1 METEIII
8 AADDPV
14 RLVSAVVERMYIRKI
29 ERSYSQDGRNE
40 YPPRILL
47 KVMIYAYFE
56 ELKDIALFV
65 KPSNHEQRKTKK
77 YRTDIS
83 RRENMAYNAETDT
96 YTCAN
101 GKAITFDAIKKTTS
115 QNGFKIETSVYSCKD
130 CAGCPM
136 KAKCI
141 RACGSKK
148 PLEERNKVIYVS
160 KRFARQREE
169 MEERISTDEGKL
181 IRVNRSI
188 QAEGVFAVEWT
199 LLSLA
204 YNILKLHHKI
214 QKQRLGTGLVIP
226 KSVRVGRNKPRS
238 VGR

>member
-1 METEIII
+1 MKLYDKIKQIC
-8 AADDPV
+8 AD
-14 RLVSAVVERMYIRKI
+14 SGYES
-29 ERSYSQDGRNE
+29 EENCC
-40 YPPRILL
+40 
-47 KVMIYAYFE
+47 FE

-83 RRENMAYNAETDT
+83 RRENMAYNTETDT

-148 PLEERNKVIYVS
+148 PLEERNKVIYIS

-181 IRVNRSI
+181 IQVNRSI
-188 QAEGVFAVEWT
+188 QAEGVFAMTKEDMGFRRFLLRSAVKVKVEWT

-226 KSVRVGRNKPRS
+226 KSFPAGL
-238 VGR
+238 